1 MDKYNIIESVR
12 PGSIAQEAGFE
23 PGDILLKINGN
34 PIGDILEYKY
44 FEANELLELEVLSK
58 DGETVILTIEKDQ
71 YEDLGINFKYPL
83 MSKPRSCRNKC
94 IFCFIDQLPCGMR
107 ETLYFKDDDSRLS
120 FLQGNYVTLTNLSDE
135 EIDRIGEMRISPV
148 NISVHAT
155 EPDLRQAMMNNKN
168 AGKVLEIMKKW
179 QNCGIV
185 MNCQIVLCK
194 NVNDKEHLF
203 KSLDDLTSMY
213 PAVNSISVVPCGLS
227 DHRDGLFKIEP
238 FTKEDAAEII
248 SSVSSYQEKLLEKHG
263 SRIVFLSDEF
273 YLKADMP
280 LPEFE
285 HYEDFPQIE
294 NGVGLL
300 ASFKDEFDF
309 ALENIDESDFPKE
322 KRHVS
327 VATGKAA
334 YEFIKT
340 LASEAENQTDSL
352 KIDVYEI
359 ENTVFGKNIT
369 VAGLL
374 CGRDIVSQLKDK
386 DLGDELLI
394 SKSTLRSGED
404 VLLDDMRVGDIAK
417 ALNIKVTPT
426 ENDGEAFLY
435 ALLGLDCPE
444 YASDLQNPYELSD
457 I

>member
-1 MDKYNIIESVR
+1 MDKYNIIESVQ
-12 PGSIAQEAGFE
+12 PGSIAEEAGFE
-23 PGDILLKINGN
+23 NGDILLKMNGHDIN
-34 PIGDILEYKY
+34 DILEYKY
-44 FEANELLELEVLSK
+44 FEANEVLDLEVLTK
-58 DGETVILTIEKDQ
+58 DGETVVLSIEKDQ
-71 YEDLGINFKYPL
+71 YEDLGLVFKYPL

-94 IFCFIDQLPCGMR
+94 IFCFIDQLPKGMR

-155 EPDLRQAMMNNKN
+155 EPDLRCMMMNNKN
-168 AGKVLEIMKKW
+168 AGKIVEIMKKW
-179 QNCGIV
+179 QKCGIV

-194 NVNDKEHLF
+194 DINDGNHLL

-227 DHRDGLFKIEP
+227 DHRDALFKIEP
-238 FTKEDAAEII
+238 FSKSDAEEIVKI
-248 SSVSSYQEKLLEKHG
+248 VSAYQEKLLKKHG

-273 YLKADMP
+273 YLTSGIP
-280 LPEFE
+280 LPEFD

-309 ALENIDESDFPKE
+309 ALDTVDENDFPTSP
-322 KRHVS
+322 RHVS
-327 VATGKAA
+327 VATGKAS
-334 YEFIKT
+334 YSFIKN
-340 LASEAENQTDSL
+340 LAQQAQLRIKNL
-352 KIDVYEI
+352 KIDGYEI
-359 ENTVFGKNIT
+359 VNTVFGKNIT
-369 VAGLL
+369 VSGLL
-374 CGRDIVSQLKDK
+374 CGCDIVSQLKGK
-386 DLGDELLI
+386 NLGDELLI

-417 ALNIKVTPT
+417 ALNITVIPT
-426 ENDGEAFLY
+426 ENNGEAFLY
-435 ALLGLDCPE
+435 ALLGIEIPE
-444 YASDLQNPYELSD
+444 MCGDMQNPYELSD

>member
-1 MDKYNIIESVR
+1 MDNYNVIESVV
-12 PGSIAQEAGFE
+12 PGSIADEAGFE
-23 PGDILLKINGN
+23 PGDILLKINGHIIN
-34 PIGDILEYKY
+34 DILEYKY
-44 FEANELLELEVLSK
+44 FEANENLTLEVLSK
-58 DGETVILTIEKDQ
+58 NGETVTLDIEKDQ
-71 YEDLGINFKYPL
+71 YENLGINFKYPL

-94 IFCFIDQLPCGMR
+94 IFCFIDQLPGGMR

-155 EPDLRQAMMNNKN
+155 EPDLRQKMMNNKN

-179 QNCGIV
+179 QKCGIV

-194 NVNDKEHLF
+194 DINDGEHLI

-227 DHRDGLFKIEP
+227 DHREGLFKIEP
-238 FTKEDAAEII
+238 YNKEDSLKIIEI
-248 SSVSSYQEKLLEKHG
+248 VSSYQQKLLETHG
-263 SRIVFLSDEF
+263 SRIVFLADEF
-273 YLKADMP
+273 YLKAQVP
-280 LPEFE
+280 LPDFE

-300 ASFKDEFDF
+300 ASFEDEFNF
-309 ALENIDESDFPKE
+309 ALDTFDESDTPQLM
-322 KRHVS
+322 RHVS
-327 VATGKAA
+327 IATGKAA
-334 YEFIKT
+334 FEFIKK
-340 LASEAENQTDSL
+340 LADKAQTHIKNL

-369 VAGLL
+369 VSGLL
-374 CGRDIVSQLKDK
+374 CGCDIVSQLKGK
-386 DLGDELLI
+386 TLGDELLI

-404 VLLDDMRVGDIAK
+404 VLLDNMHVGDIAK
-417 ALNIKVTPT
+417 ALNIKVTPN

-435 ALLGLDCPE
+435 ALLGLDVPE
-444 YASDLQNPYELSD
+444 YCDDLQNPYELSD